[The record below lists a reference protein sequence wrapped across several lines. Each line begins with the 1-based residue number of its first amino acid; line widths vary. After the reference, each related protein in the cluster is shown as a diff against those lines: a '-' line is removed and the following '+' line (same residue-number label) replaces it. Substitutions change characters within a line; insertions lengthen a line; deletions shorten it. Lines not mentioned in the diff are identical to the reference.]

1 MKFLKEIIVI
11 VVVGFL
17 FLVTNDYYK
26 SKTKQSN
33 FVVYPNMKVDS
44 NSPISK
50 YVTQE
55 EINAFSY
62 ENWDIDDDGDHR
74 KENDLQKQLR
84 RFLKTKQTVS
94 VLNFIK
100 DNNLSVDMDMLYGL
114 SPLMYSSFYDDEVT
128 SKELIKLGADINKKD
143 KYNLSSL
150 AYAIE
155 NNSTKTVK
163 LLLDNGAKFNEIKTI
178 QAYLGSP
185 NYNLIKNITIN
196 KNNIDIKYEAE
207 YGKKYIRIYEDSK
220 GNVSTDYYAPES
232 SLFEYIVYN
241 NFLEIAKML
250 LESGYK
256 PFTYRFTNDIN
267 DLLPSKKDGFYID
280 INDSKN
286 KNEIDYLK
294 KANTHY
300 NILTYIPN
308 YEPMLELMLKYNVP
322 GQPTKEQL
330 KEAYDECYDDYIWH
344 KSRLENKKPKEIY
357 FSLRAEL
364 SKNMCSDENGTFN
377 DIKEYMEYKNKRKLT
392 DSIVYVIRANKV
404 ILKDKSDTIYN
415 KINTINQKKF
425 ID

>member
-330 KEAYDECYDDYIWH
+330 KEAYDECY
-344 KSRLENKKPKEIY
+344 
-357 FSLRAEL
+357 
-364 SKNMCSDENGTFN
+364 
-377 DIKEYMEYKNKRKLT
+377 
-392 DSIVYVIRANKV
+392 
-404 ILKDKSDTIYN
+404 
-415 KINTINQKKF
+415 
-425 ID
+425 